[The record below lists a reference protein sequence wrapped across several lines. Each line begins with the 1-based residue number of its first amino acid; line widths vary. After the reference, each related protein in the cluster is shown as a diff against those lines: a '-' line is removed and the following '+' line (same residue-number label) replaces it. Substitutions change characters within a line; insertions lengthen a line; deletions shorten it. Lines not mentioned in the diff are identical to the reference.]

1 MTPEKYKVHSEL
13 VYDLVTEKLLE
24 AIAPYSVDVQFL
36 MVADILTQITQ
47 DFLTNAL
54 DSKDENGIHFANLME
69 ARLSKIS
76 QKFFREKNMH
86 I

>member
-47 DFLTNAL
+47 D
-54 DSKDENGIHFANLME
+54 LME
-69 ARLSKIS
+69 TRLSKIS